1 MQEVRAAVS
10 STGIMGRKYAQRSA
24 EGKAGALRL
33 TAVVCRRAGRA

>member
-1 MQEVRAAVS
+1 MQEVRAAVI

-24 EGKAGALRL
+24 EGRL